1 LGPSSW
7 NLPGISSGSG
17 QELTT
22 QVFAS
27 PSLIG
32 VPAAFTVN
40 VQYIQNGHQVRTS
53 SFDLGAMV
61 IGDIQLD
68 VSNLGVRYIGNTP
81 NLVGNILNEGNTPAR
96 FASLEMITQGQGQ
109 GRGTTSFYV
118 PSTSSNNNNNNV
130 ETILMPNS
138 SKYLGNIAVNSPAP
152 FSIPLTL
159 LQVPTAKSQQDNSGI
174 ATNKNMKEKMPSLTR
189 IALNSSAVQSNS
201 PRIDDITAPDT
212 YPVLLN
218 ISYSDDLKNIHQ
230 IVLSNPVVIRP
241 QQPVESHFQG
251 GELYVILIGAAAA
264 VVFTMILIR
273 ERLKIIRKD
282 TLVSKKILENSNT
295 TIHSP
300 HPLDG
305 KKVGAPF
312 LPR

>member
-1 LGPSSW
+1 
-7 NLPGISSGSG
+7 
-17 QELTT
+17 
-22 QVFAS
+22 
-27 PSLIG
+27 
-32 VPAAFTVN
+32 
-40 VQYIQNGHQVRTS
+40 
-53 SFDLGAMV
+53 
-61 IGDIQLD
+61 
-68 VSNLGVRYIGNTP
+68 
-81 NLVGNILNEGNTPAR
+81 
-96 FASLEMITQGQGQ
+96 
-109 GRGTTSFYV
+109 
-118 PSTSSNNNNNNV
+118 
-130 ETILMPNS
+130 
-138 SKYLGNIAVNSPAP
+138 
-152 FSIPLTL
+152 
-159 LQVPTAKSQQDNSGI
+159 
-174 ATNKNMKEKMPSLTR
+174 MKEKMPSLTR